1 MKTHRTLTTKD
12 RKIVL
17 DRDGW
22 CCNKCGY
29 VPYHTLNDVPTFAK
43 KTYDMFWSYIR
54 SLRTPIIFTKYDILP
69 DTPDEILGVDVNYFH
84 GGELEFDHIIPVYK
98 GGSLELNNVQAL
110 CHDCH
115 NSKSNTDYRKRR
127 VSTVV
132 TI

>member
-1 MKTHRTLTTKD
+1 
-12 RKIVL
+12 
-17 DRDGW
+17 
-22 CCNKCGY
+22 
-29 VPYHTLNDVPTFAK
+29 LNDVPTFAK